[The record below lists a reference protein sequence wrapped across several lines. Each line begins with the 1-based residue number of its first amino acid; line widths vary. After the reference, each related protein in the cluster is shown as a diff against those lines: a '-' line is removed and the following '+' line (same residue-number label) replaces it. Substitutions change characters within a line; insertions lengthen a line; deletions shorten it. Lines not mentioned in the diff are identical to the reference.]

1 MIEENDCID
10 VGDVLPKKRT
20 RLSAQERS
28 DLARQVQELYCQGYS
43 FLAIQAKLAIRKD
56 MLEGILF
63 RLFRDKAITPQ
74 ESRIEVVSA
83 SCMIK
88 ALFGEPT
95 VEYYEVTRDDSDVL
109 MLAPFSVEN

>member
-43 FLAIQAKLAIRKD
+43 PLAIQAKLAIRKD

-95 VEYYEVTRDDSDVL
+95 VEYYEVTRDDSGVL